1 MTKTP
6 RPTAEE
12 KQKVWEAYRARRPIR
27 VPVTWG
33 VNPRVVLLDPQWNPR
48 GLAFEDYFRDARV
61 LVDVQ
66 LEFLRYQVEY
76 LNRYS
81 DKPTEWPAKFEFYV
95 DVQNVYD
102 SAYFGCPVAFREGQV
117 PDVSAILAGKD
128 KERVFA
134 LDIDHPLENPFVRQ
148 CLARH
153 AAVKKLLPTLSFHG
167 LELGLQPLVW
177 GFDGPL
183 TVATNLRGAELYSDL
198 YEDPDYVARLLEFIT
213 RGVIIR
219 NRVLYEH
226 FGLKAF
232 DKPSGWI
239 ADDSIQLISTDMY
252 RRQVLPWHRLYL
264 SQWSVAGPHAIHLCG
279 DAARHFP
286 TIRDELR
293 VMSFDT
299 GFPVDHGAL
308 RKSLGPD
315 VEILGGPEV
324 ALLLRG
330 SPQDIY
336 ERTRG
341 ILQSGVMA
349 GGRFVLREANNLPP
363 GCPQA
368 NLEAM
373 YRAALDFGWY
383 R

>member
-1 MTKTP
+1 MPTVDEGAILDLGKTP
-6 RPTAEE
+6 IAGAAPT
-12 KQKVWEAYRARRPIR
+12 
-27 VPVTWG
+27 G
-33 VNPRVVLLDPQWNPR
+33 V
-48 GLAFEDYFRDARV
+48 DAA
-61 LVDVQ
+61 D
-66 LEFLRYQVEY
+66 
-76 LNRYS
+76 
-81 DKPTEWPAKFEFYV
+81 
-95 DVQNVYD
+95 
-102 SAYFGCPVAFREGQV
+102 
-117 PDVSAILAGKD
+117 
-128 KERVFA
+128 
-134 LDIDHPLENPFVRQ
+134 
-148 CLARH
+148 
-153 AAVKKLLPTLSFHG
+153 
-167 LELGLQPLVW
+167 
-177 GFDGPL
+177 
-183 TVATNLRGAELYSDL
+183 
-198 YEDPDYVARLLEFIT
+198 DPDYILVNAEMTKADRVDTGPPEWHEMERAATDVLRLKSKDVEMACCL
-213 RGVIIR
+213 
-219 NRVLYEH
+219 
-226 FGLKAF
+226 GLAMFRRYGYAGFSAALGMIGELLNNFWDGLFPERHRRRKNTIESLCERF
-232 DKPSGWI
+232 TDGGWF

-264 SQWSVAGPHAIHLCG
+264 AQWSVAGPHAIHLCG

-308 RKSLGPD
+308 RKALGPD